1 MRFLFLK
8 LPVLITRTLFYL
20 AVFLSPVLGVWLASS
35 VVAYINGPK
44 LLTVFSGILL
54 FPLVPILWD
63 MGGRKRRKELGILTW
78 GDRIVLKTLVLNLAF
93 LFLLLALRPQTS
105 FLALSTRGD
114 WFLDGMQGPQVE
126 LARTGLFTLSRG
138 LEGLYL
144 RFHNNP
150 FDQYADTTQVKPQ
163 PAPQPQPTGQA
174 GQSKG
179 WPWTEVGL
187 HPAVVNMPP
196 SAETSIASVAQ
207 YIASQEKDPML
218 RVKALHDYVAD
229 RIAYDAPNY
238 FAGNYP
244 PQDAETV
251 FQRRVAVCAGY
262 AKLLEALGQA
272 IGEEIVYVVGD
283 SRSSTSDLEGQ
294 SHAWNAAKIKGQW
307 YLIDTTWD
315 SGSVDRA
322 SGFKKAYKT
331 DYLFPPPE
339 VMGISHF
346 PDDENF
352 QLRSQPISRG
362 EFLRQPMMRAR
373 FFAEGMQL
381 VAPMRS
387 QSDTHQTAVIQLQNP
402 NQRWLLPSY
411 SLKGSTQAEHCLESA
426 TQGPQIT
433 CSLPGPGAYE
443 VSLFSGDEQYGEFAY
458 VGQVEFNRR

>member
-1 MRFLFLK
+1 MRFISLK
-8 LPVLITRTLFYL
+8 LPLLITRTLFYL

-35 VVAYINGPK
+35 LVAYVNGPK

-63 MGGRKRRKELGILTW
+63 MRGRKRQKAPSILTW
-78 GDRIVLKTLVLNLAF
+78 GDRIVLRTLLLNLAF
-93 LFLLLALRPQTS
+93 LFLLLILRPQTS

-114 WFLDGMQGPQVE
+114 WFLDGMQGPQAE
-126 LARTGLFTLSRG
+126 LTRKGLFTLASG

-150 FDQYADTTQVKPQ
+150 FDQYADTTQVRPQ
-163 PAPQPQPTGQA
+163 PAPSTRPA
-174 GQSKG
+174 GQDKG
-179 WPWTEVGL
+179 WPWTGAEL
-187 HPAVVNMPP
+187 HPAVIGMPP
-196 SAETSIASVAQ
+196 SAETSIASVAR

-218 RVKALHDYVAD
+218 RIKALHDYVAD

-272 IGEEIVYVVGD
+272 IGEEIVYVTGD
-283 SRSSTSDLEGQ
+283 SRNSTSDLEGQ
-294 SHAWNAAKIKGQW
+294 SHAWNAAKINGQW
-307 YLIDTTWD
+307 YLIDPTWN
-315 SGSVDRA
+315 SGYVDRE
-322 SGFKKAYKT
+322 SGFTKAYKT

-346 PDDENF
+346 PEDQAW
-352 QLRSQPISRG
+352 QLRLQPITRG
-362 EFLRQPMMRAR
+362 EFLRQPMMKAQ
-373 FFAEGMQL
+373 FFAEGMKL

-387 QSDTHQTAVIQLQNP
+387 QTDTNQAAVIQLQNP

-411 SLKGSTQAEHCLESA
+411 SLKGSSQAEHCTDSP

-433 CSLPGPGAYE
+433 CSLPVSGAYE
-443 VSLFSGDEQYGEFAY
+443 VSLFSGDEQYGEFSY